1 MMNILFQFSDDFLK
15 LWEKGEFFN
24 GILETLYLTFVSAI
38 VAYII
43 GIPLGVLLNITSKN
57 GIKPNKW
64 INAPLNFIVNI
75 FRSIPFIVLMVA
87 LLPVSDLIVGKTYGN
102 EAMIITLIIAAA
114 PYVARMVESSLK
126 EVETGVIEA
135 ASSMGANSWQI
146 ITKVL
151 IPEAKPSLIVGAV
164 ISVVTILGYSAMSS
178 IVAGGGLG
186 SIAIVYGH
194 QRLNDDVIW
203 ICVILIIIIVQIIQE
218 LGMFISRKVDKRI
231 K

>member
-1 MMNILFQFSDDFLK
+1 
-15 LWEKGEFFN
+15 
-24 GILETLYLTFVSAI
+24 
-38 VAYII
+38 
-43 GIPLGVLLNITSKN
+43 
-57 GIKPNKW
+57 
-64 INAPLNFIVNI
+64 
-75 FRSIPFIVLMVA
+75 
-87 LLPVSDLIVGKTYGN
+87 
-102 EAMIITLIIAAA
+102 
-114 PYVARMVESSLK
+114 MVESSLK

-135 ASSMGANSWQI
+135 ASSMGANNWQI

-203 ICVILIIIIVQIIQE
+203 FCVILIIIIVQIIQE

>member
-1 MMNILFQFSDDFLK
+1 MMNVLFQFSDDFLK

-38 VAYII
+38 IAYII

-135 ASSMGANSWQI
+135 ASSMGANNWQI
-146 ITKVL
+146 ISKVL

-186 SIAIVYGH
+186 SIAIVYG
-194 QRLNDDVIW
+194 
-203 ICVILIIIIVQIIQE
+203 
-218 LGMFISRKVDKRI
+218 
-231 K
+231 

>member
-24 GILETLYLTFVSAI
+24 GIFETLYLTFVSAI
-38 VAYII
+38 IAYII

-135 ASSMGANSWQI
+135 ASSMGANNWQI

-218 LGMFISRKVDKRI
+218 LGMFISRKVDKRV

>member
-1 MMNILFQFSDDFLK
+1 MMDILFQFSDDFLK

-24 GILETLYLTFVSAI
+24 GILETLYLTFVSAVI
-38 VAYII
+38 AYII
-43 GIPLGVLLNITSKN
+43 GIPLGVLLNITNKN

-64 INAPLNFIVNI
+64 INAPLNFLVNI

-87 LLPVSDLIVGKTYGN
+87 LLPAADLIVGKTYGN

-135 ASSMGANSWQI
+135 ASSMGANNWQI

-151 IPEAKPSLIVGAV
+151 IPEAKPSLVVGGV

-186 SIAIVYGH
+186 AIAIVYGH

-203 ICVILIIIIVQIIQE
+203 LCVILIIVIVQIIQE

>member
-1 MMNILFQFSDDFLK
+1 MNIILSLSEDFIK
-15 LWEKGEFFN
+15 LWESNKFLI
-24 GILETLYLTFVSAI
+24 GIFETLYLTFVSTLI
-38 VAYII
+38 AYLI

-57 GIKPNKW
+57 GIHPNKW
-64 INAPLNFIVNI
+64 VNVPLSFIVNI

-126 EVETGVIEA
+126 EVEFGVIEA
-135 ASSMGANSWQI
+135 ASSMGASNWQI

-151 IPEAKPSLIVGAV
+151 LPEAKPSLIVGAV
-164 ISVVTILGYSAMSS
+164 ISIVTVLGYSAMAS
-178 IVAGGGLG
+178 IVSGGGLG
-186 SIAIVYGH
+186 AIAIVYGH
-194 QRLNDDVIW
+194 QRLNDDIIW
-203 ICVILIIIIVQIIQE
+203 FCVILMIIIVQIIQE
-218 LGMFISRKVDKRI
+218 VGMFVSRKVDKRI

>member
-1 MMNILFQFSDDFLK
+1 MNILFQLSDDFLK

-24 GILETLYLTFVSAI
+24 GILETFYLTFVSAI
-38 VAYII
+38 VAYLI

-64 INAPLNFIVNI
+64 INAPLNFVVNI

-87 LLPVSDLIVGKTYGN
+87 LLPVSEFIVGKTYGN

-135 ASSMGANSWQI
+135 ASSMGANNWQI

-178 IVAGGGLG
+178 IIAGGGLG

-203 ICVILIIIIVQIIQE
+203 FCVLLIIIIVQIIQE